1 MTTEAVDTDR
11 RRGDKKR
18 TAPPRALWMSI
29 GCLVAA
35 ALVSVWARDVVRQYS
50 SIVWILALVPVFM
63 LSYYKGWRGAATA
76 AGGAMVVLAGVEVF
90 LIRFS
95 GNQID
100 WWVFAAPTLL
110 LIPVTIGSGAISE
123 LLHRQRVLALQMAYR
138 DPMTGVANRR
148 LLTELAE
155 KALATAR
162 REGGGLAVLFL
173 DVVRFKR
180 INDSLGHG
188 AGDQILKQL
197 ATRLEASFRGGDIVA
212 RVGGDEFVVCLPG
225 ISTSDDAIS
234 AAGRVRQALSYPFRV
249 RGQTLRLNARVGV
262 ALYPEHGETFD
273 ELLTHA
279 DPVMLGIGKPDGAEI
294 VIFDPTAA
302 AEASNPLLLEEDLE
316 NAIDDGKLF
325 VVFQPIFDLNR
336 GTIAGAEVLARLYD
350 PKRGVIEAGDFIPL
364 AEASGLILRLER
376 EVLELSIAQAR
387 RWAAAGWPLWVS
399 VNLSPASFETPGF
412 VAQLRQLV
420 TGAGIDPRRIVLEL
434 TERAAARSRRGVAG
448 VLKELD
454 QLGVRLAL
462 DDFGTGLSSLAYIGD
477 FAADFLKV
485 DRVFAAQL
493 GDDPRHERLV
503 EGILG
508 LGRGLNMAVIAEG
521 VERED
526 QLEWFRA
533 RGCEF
538 VQGYY
543 TGRPMTAEDL
553 TDALSAG
560 AHLDAVELEPATSPP
575 HAAVGGG

>member
-11 RRGDKKR
+11 RRGAKER
-18 TAPPRALWMSI
+18 VAPPRALGMSI

-35 ALVSVWARDVVRQYS
+35 ALVSLWARDVVRQYS
-50 SIVWILALVPVFM
+50 SIIWILALVPVFM
-63 LSYYKGWRGAATA
+63 LSYYKGWRGAGIA

-90 LIRFS
+90 VIRFA
-95 GNQID
+95 GNEID

-123 LLHRQRVLALQMAYR
+123 LLHRQSVLALQMAYR

-162 REGGGLAVLFL
+162 REGTGLAVLFL

-197 ATRLEASFRGGDIVA
+197 ATRLDGSFRGSDIVA
-212 RVGGDEFVVCLPG
+212 RVGGDEFVICLPG
-225 ISTSDDAIS
+225 VSTSDEAIS
-234 AAGRVRQALSYPFRV
+234 AAGRVRQALSYPFQV

-262 ALYPEHGETFD
+262 ALYPEHGDSFD

-279 DPVMLGIGKPDGAEI
+279 DPIRMGVGKPDGAEI

-302 AEASNPLLLEEDLE
+302 AEAGNPLLLEEDLE
-316 NAIDDGKLF
+316 KALDDDRLF
-325 VVFQPIFDLNR
+325 VVFQPIFDLPR
-336 GTIAGAEVLARLYD
+336 GTIAGAEVLARLHD
-350 PKRGVIEAGDFIPL
+350 PKRGVIQPGDFIAL

-376 EVLELSIAQAR
+376 EVLQLAIAQAR
-387 RWAAAGWPLWVS
+387 RWEAAGWPLWVS
-399 VNLSPASFETPGF
+399 VNLSPASLETPGF
-412 VAQLRQLV
+412 VAQLRQLM
-420 TGAGIDPRRIVLEL
+420 TDAEIDPRRIVLEL

-448 VLKELD
+448 VLQDLS

-477 FAADFLKV
+477 FAADFLKI
-485 DRVFAAQL
+485 DRVFATQL

-508 LGRGLNMAVIAEG
+508 LGRGLNMAIIAEG
-521 VERED
+521 VERKD
-526 QLEWFRA
+526 QLEWFRD
-533 RGCEF
+533 RGCDF

-543 TGRPMTAEDL
+543 TGRPMLAENL

-560 AHLDAVELEPATSPP
+560 AHLDAAESDCAAFPP

>member
-1 MTTEAVDTDR
+1 VTTEAVDTDR
-11 RRGDKKR
+11 RRGDEER
-18 TAPPRALWMSI
+18 VAPPRALGMSI
-29 GCLVAA
+29 GCLMAA
-35 ALVSVWARDVVRQYS
+35 ALVSLGARDVVSQYS

-63 LSYYKGWRGAATA
+63 LSYYKGWRGAAVA
-76 AGGAMVVLAGVEVF
+76 AGGAMVILAGVEVF
-90 LIRFS
+90 VIRFA
-95 GNQID
+95 GNEID
-100 WWVFAAPTLL
+100 WWVLAAPTLL
-110 LIPVTIGSGAISE
+110 LIPVTIGSGALSE
-123 LLHRQRVLALQMAYR
+123 LLHRQRTLALRMAYR

-155 KALATAR
+155 KAMATAR
-162 REGGGLAVLFL
+162 REASGFAVLFL

-180 INDSLGHG
+180 INDSLGHA
-188 AGDQILKQL
+188 AGDQVLKQL
-197 ATRLEASFRGGDIVA
+197 ATRLEDSFRGSDIVA

-225 ISTSDDAIS
+225 VSTSEDAIA

-249 RGQTLRLNARVGV
+249 RGQSLRLNARLGV
-262 ALYPEHGETFD
+262 SLFPEHGESFD

-279 DPVMLGIGKPDGAEI
+279 DPVRMGAGKPDGAEI
-294 VIFDPTAA
+294 VIFDPAAA
-302 AEASNPLLLEEDLE
+302 AESSNPLLLEEDLE
-316 NAIDDGKLF
+316 KAIDDGKVF
-325 VVFQPIFDLNR
+325 VVYQPIFDLER
-336 GTIAGAEVLARLYD
+336 GTIAGAEALARLKD
-350 PKRGVIEAGDFIPL
+350 PKLGVIQAGDFIAL

-376 EVLELSIAQAR
+376 EVLDLSIAQAR
-387 RWAAAGWPLWVS
+387 RWGAAGWPLWVS

-420 TGAGIDPRRIVLEL
+420 SRAEVDPQRIVLEL
-434 TERAAARSRRGVAG
+434 TERAAARSRRGVSG
-448 VLKELD
+448 VIKELG

-485 DRVFAAQL
+485 DRVFATQL

-521 VERED
+521 VERKE

-533 RGCEF
+533 RGCDF

-553 TDALSAG
+553 TAALSAG
-560 AHLDAVELEPATSPP
+560 ACLDTIESDTTALARQATVS
-575 HAAVGGG
+575 G

>member
-1 MTTEAVDTDR
+1 
-11 RRGDKKR
+11 
-18 TAPPRALWMSI
+18 MSI

-35 ALVSVWARDVVRQYS
+35 AIVSVWARDIVSQYS

-63 LSYYKGWRGAATA
+63 LSYYKGWRGAAVA
-76 AGGAMVVLAGVEVF
+76 AGGAMAVLAGVEVF
-90 LIRFS
+90 VIRYA
-95 GNQID
+95 GRQID
-100 WWVFAAPTLL
+100 WWVLAAPMLL

-123 LLHRQRVLALQMAYR
+123 LLHHQRVLALQMAYR

-155 KALATAR
+155 KAMAMAR
-162 REGGGLAVLFL
+162 REGTGLSVLFL

-180 INDSLGHG
+180 INDSLGHA

-197 ATRLEASFRGGDIVA
+197 ATRLEDSFRGSDIVA
-212 RVGGDEFVVCLPG
+212 RVGGDEFVICLPG
-225 ISTSDDAIS
+225 VSTSENAIA

-249 RGQTLRLNARVGV
+249 RGQTLRLNARLGV
-262 ALYPEHGETFD
+262 ALFPEHGESFD

-279 DPVMLGIGKPDGAEI
+279 DPVRMGLGKPDGAEI
-294 VIFDPTAA
+294 VIFDPSAA

-316 NAIDDGKLF
+316 KAIDDGKVF
-325 VVFQPIFDLNR
+325 VVYQPIFDLKR
-336 GTIAGAEVLARLYD
+336 GTIAGAEALARLRD
-350 PKRGVIEAGDFIPL
+350 PKQGVIQAGDFISL

-376 EVLELSIAQAR
+376 EVLRLSIEQAH
-387 RWAAAGWPLWVS
+387 RWEAAGWPLWVS

-420 TGAGIDPRRIVLEL
+420 AGAEIDPRRIVLEL

-448 VLKELD
+448 VLKELN

-477 FAADFLKV
+477 FAAEFLKV
-485 DRVFAAQL
+485 DRVFATQL
-493 GDDPRHERLV
+493 GDDPRKERLV

-521 VERED
+521 VERQD

-533 RGCEF
+533 RACDY

-543 TGRPMTAEDL
+543 TGRPMAPEDL
-553 TDALSAG
+553 TEALAAG
-560 AHLDAVELEPATSPP
+560 AHLDTVGSDSASPLP
-575 HAAVGGG
+575 RAAVGGG